1 MINWTDPCLNWHQ
14 LGSTELR
21 RLLGTWGMDEK
32 SIAKYDAKHGHVHT
46 PLTVAP
52 PAKKAEVK
60 ETAKTVKKTVT
71 KAAPA
76 PKRQKHTGADGE
88 IKYVRHRDLY
98 IGFWGGKVVV
108 TKRTKEACKEFLKAN
123 FKAD

>member
-1 MINWTDPCLNWHQ
+1 

-21 RLLGTWGMDEK
+21 RLLATWGMDSK
-32 SIAKYDAKHGHVHT
+32 AIARYDAKHGFEHT

-52 PAKKAEVK
+52 PVKKQTT
-60 ETAKTVKKTVT
+60 TAPVKKTAIKT
-71 KAAPA
+71 KTVI
-76 PKRQKHTGADGE
+76 KRQKHTGANGE

-98 IGFWGGKVVV
+98 IGFWDNRVVV